1 MQLGDIVHLFSLSGD
16 LEFASSAASKDGKRR
31 QAFLEYRCDAAA
43 PLSAYQLIMI
53 PLMMLHAPTAG
64 RQHGGGAHA
73 ALAMSRLEVTLD
85 GMTLKI
91 LVRLVV
97 ALYMTRAHGARR

>member
-1 MQLGDIVHLFSLSGD
+1 MHQLLGDSTVAD
-16 LEFASSAASKDGKRR
+16 
-31 QAFLEYRCDAAA
+31 
-43 PLSAYQLIMI
+43 
-53 PLMMLHAPTAG
+53 
-64 RQHGGGAHA
+64 AHA